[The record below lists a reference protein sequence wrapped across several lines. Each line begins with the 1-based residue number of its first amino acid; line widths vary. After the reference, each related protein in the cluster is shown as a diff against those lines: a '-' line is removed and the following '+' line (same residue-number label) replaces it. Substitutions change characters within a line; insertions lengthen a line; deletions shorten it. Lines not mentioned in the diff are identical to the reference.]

1 MAAASTLGE
10 KMNRKPIL
18 LALLAAMLSAGVAS
32 AQEKGPK
39 LYRWVDKQGKV
50 HYDQALPPEAVDQA
64 RREFS
69 AKTGTAVG
77 SVDRALTADERAKIE
92 ADAKAAAEA
101 AVSAN
106 EQKRLEDIMMASYMT
121 EEDMRRAYGERI
133 SLLTMTIESTDISIK
148 SLRENLATLLSQA
161 SDTELDKRRVLD
173 DRVKTMRELHAEK
186 VKQQNLQTS
195 RRADLAALNAE
206 FARMLARY
214 RQLRSE
220 AAATPAATRAAAA
233 PATVPAPGT

>member
-1 MAAASTLGE
+1 MS
-10 KMNRKPIL
+10 RKPL
-18 LALLAAMLSAGVAS
+18 FLALVAAMLVAGFAS

-77 SVDRALTADERAKIE
+77 SVDRALTPEERAQLE

-101 AVSAN
+101 AVAAN
-106 EQKRLEDIMMASYMT
+106 EQKRLEDIMMASYLS
-121 EEDMRRAYGERI
+121 EQDLRRAYGERI

-148 SLRENLATLLSQA
+148 SLRENLATLLQQA
-161 SDTELDKRRVLD
+161 SDAELDNRRVLD
-173 DRVKTMRELHAEK
+173 DRIKTLRELHAEK
-186 VKQQNLQTS
+186 VKQQNLQVS
-195 RRADLAALNAE
+195 RRADLVALNAE

-214 RQLRSE
+214 RELRGPATTPA
-220 AAATPAATRAAAA
+220 AAATPAPSPT
-233 PATVPAPGT
+233 PGT

>member
-1 MAAASTLGE
+1 MAVASKLGE
-10 KMNRKPIL
+10 TMNRKPMI
-18 LALLAAMLSAGVAS
+18 LALVAAILAAGMAS
-32 AQEKGPK
+32 AQKSDAPK

-77 SVDRALTADERAKIE
+77 SVDRALTAEERAQIE
-92 ADAKAAAEA
+92 ANAKAAAEA
-101 AVSAN
+101 AVTAN
-106 EQKRLEDIMMASYMT
+106 EQKRLEDIMMASYLT

-133 SLLTMTIESTDISIK
+133 ALLTMTIESTDISIQ

-161 SDTELDKRRVLD
+161 SDTELDNRRVLD
-173 DRVKTMRELHAEK
+173 DRVRTMRELHAEK
-186 VKQQNLQTS
+186 VKQQDLQNG
-195 RRADLAALNAE
+195 RHADLAALNAE

-214 RQLRSE
+214 RQLRG
-220 AAATPAATRAAAA
+220 AATAPAVTPATPAPT
-233 PATVPAPGT
+233 PAPGA

>member
-1 MAAASTLGE
+1 MAVALKLGE
-10 KMNRKPIL
+10 MMNRKPMVA
-18 LALLAAMLSAGVAS
+18 ALMAAMFAAGIAS
-32 AQEKGPK
+32 AQNSDAPK

-69 AKTGTAVG
+69 SKTGTAVG
-77 SVDRALTADERAKIE
+77 SVDRALTAEERAKIE

-106 EQKRLEDIMMASYMT
+106 EQKRLEDIMMASYLT

-133 SLLTMTIESTDISIK
+133 GLLTMTIESTDISIK
-148 SLRENLATLLSQA
+148 SLSENLTTLLSQA
-161 SDTELDKRRVLD
+161 SDTELDNRRVLD
-173 DRVKTMRELHAEK
+173 DRVKALRELHAEK
-186 VKQQNLQTS
+186 VKQQNLQTG
-195 RRADLAALNAE
+195 RRTDLAALNAE

-214 RQLRSE
+214 RELRSAQAAPAAAPAAPA
-220 AAATPAATRAAAA
+220 AAATP
-233 PATVPAPGT
+233 GT

>member
-1 MAAASTLGE
+1 MAAASKRGE
-10 KMNRKPIL
+10 MMNRKPIL
-18 LALLAAMLSAGVAS
+18 LALVAAMLSAGVAS

-92 ADAKAAAEA
+92 ADAKAAAA
-101 AVSAN
+101 AAASAN

-133 SLLTMTIESTDISIK
+133 GLLTMTIESTDISIK

>member
-1 MAAASTLGE
+1 MS
-10 KMNRKPIL
+10 RKPL
-18 LALLAAMLSAGVAS
+18 CLALVAAMLVAGIAS

-77 SVDRALTADERAKIE
+77 SVDRALTPEERAQIE

-101 AVSAN
+101 AVAAN
-106 EQKRLEDIMMASYMT
+106 EQKRLEDIMMASYLT
-121 EEDMRRAYGERI
+121 EQDMRRAYGERI

-148 SLRENLATLLSQA
+148 SLRENLATLLQQA
-161 SDTELDKRRVLD
+161 SDTELDNRRVLD
-173 DRVKTMRELHAEK
+173 DRVQTLRELHSEK
-186 VKQQNLQTS
+186 VKQQNLQAT
-195 RRADLAALNAE
+195 RRADLAALNSE

-214 RQLRSE
+214 RELRGT
-220 AAATPAATRAAAA
+220 ATASATTATA
-233 PATVPAPGT
+233 PATTPPPTPAPGS

>member
-1 MAAASTLGE
+1 MS
-10 KMNRKPIL
+10 RKPL
-18 LALLAAMLSAGVAS
+18 CLALVAAMLVAGIAS

-77 SVDRALTADERAKIE
+77 SVDRALTPEERAQIE
-92 ADAKAAAEA
+92 AEAKAAAEA
-101 AVSAN
+101 AVAAN
-106 EQKRLEDIMMASYMT
+106 EQKRLEVIMMASYLT
-121 EEDMRRAYGERI
+121 EQDMRRAYGERI

-148 SLRENLATLLSQA
+148 SLRENLATLLQQA
-161 SDTELDKRRVLD
+161 SDTELDNRRVLD
-173 DRVKTMRELHAEK
+173 DRVQTLRELHSEK
-186 VKQQNLQTS
+186 VKQQNLQAT
-195 RRADLAALNAE
+195 RRADLAALNSE

-214 RQLRSE
+214 RELRG
-220 AAATPAATRAAAA
+220 AATATATPATT
-233 PATVPAPGT
+233 PLPTPAPGT

>member
-1 MAAASTLGE
+1 MS
-10 KMNRKPIL
+10 RKPL
-18 LALLAAMLSAGVAS
+18 CLALAAAMLVAGIAS
-32 AQEKGPK
+32 AQDKGAK

-77 SVDRALTADERAKIE
+77 SVDRALTPEERAQLE
-92 ADAKAAAEA
+92 AEAKAAAEA
-101 AVSAN
+101 ELAAN
-106 EQKRLEDIMMASYMT
+106 EQKRLEEVMMASYLT

-148 SLRENLATLLSQA
+148 NLRENLATLLQQA
-161 SDTELDKRRVLD
+161 SDTELDNRRVLD
-173 DRVKTMRELHAEK
+173 DRVQTLRELHSEK
-186 VKQQNLQTS
+186 VKQQSLQAT
-195 RRADLAALNAE
+195 RRADLASLNAE

-214 RQLRSE
+214 RQLRGAATAP
-220 AAATPAATRAAAA
+220 AAATTPPPA
-233 PATVPAPGT
+233 PAPGT